1 MVDSR
6 NAFLPKSVYES
17 NKEGTRI
24 ARPDIIIPIPN
35 GADSFFTINRSIAQ
49 INSREL
55 LFLARSDSIDS
66 PLLSMPR
73 FLKDTG
79 ARLNIPNHIDVEKTI
94 LSNRSATVPIS
105 GYIPETQGVE
115 LLVAEYVANS
125 LSKVTVALAD
135 LPEGY
140 SVQFE
145 VLQANT
151 TVS

>member
-1 MVDSR
+1 MVNAI

-17 NKEGTRI
+17 NKIGI
-24 ARPDIIIPIPN
+24 KVARPDIIVPIPN

-66 PLLSMPR
+66 PLLASPR
-73 FLKDTG
+73 FLKDVG

-94 LSNRSATVPIS
+94 LSNRSATIPIS
-105 GYIPETQGVE
+105 AFIPETAGVDIIST
-115 LLVAEYVANS
+115 EYTAGS
-125 LSKVTVALAD
+125 LSKITIALAN

-145 VLQANT
+145 VLDPNT
-151 TVS
+151 VVS